1 MDYNKLKL
9 LLVVLTWR
17 MAIANNISYEI
28 KSLFGQPDY
37 RSVNL
42 TWEVDDKYAGNRLNE
57 EKEDET
63 EPKSFFVHY
72 CEIQSW
78 GEYHRCNSK
87 VLIDDDGVDF
97 EKDTSKIYKMTIN
110 NLRMATKYSFNV
122 RPKRV
127 GDSEKSARSE
137 NFLKDDKTGQSI
149 IIPTKGFSAIA
160 TKCLPNESEILV
172 ETGPYF
178 GGKIASENGICG
190 IQGNAKDPKETYA
203 MRIDHERCGST
214 VSHEDLTVDT
224 YITVQEN
231 SGILTHSTRRFLV
244 VCTFQPD
251 TLTVRARLAL
261 PGKGD
266 VVVEEDS
273 WSDRERT
280 SRNRQFKMVDKS
292 ALILKESGEHS
303 VENAIGDIENL
314 TEKILTKEVTVPS
327 SSPSPNKNQT
337 TFSYKNPRFS
347 RYATENEK
355 STAFQIDAITC
366 LIIGVA
372 LIVLIIFIAFIIYR
386 KDRKGEEQM
395 ERLQS
400 NAVY

>member
-1 MDYNKLKL
+1 
-9 LLVVLTWR
+9 
-17 MAIANNISYEI
+17 
-28 KSLFGQPDY
+28 
-37 RSVNL
+37 
-42 TWEVDDKYAGNRLNE
+42 
-57 EKEDET
+57 
-63 EPKSFFVHY
+63 
-72 CEIQSW
+72 
-78 GEYHRCNSK
+78 
-87 VLIDDDGVDF
+87 
-97 EKDTSKIYKMTIN
+97 MTIN
-110 NLRMATKYSFNV
+110 NLRMATKYSFHV

-137 NFLKDDKTGQSI
+137 NLVKDDKAGQSI

-160 TKCLPNESEILV
+160 TKCLPNESEIIV
-172 ETGPYF
+172 ETGPFF
-178 GGKIASENGICG
+178 GGKIASENGVCG

-214 VSHEDLTVDT
+214 VSHEDLTVET

-266 VVVEEDS
+266 VVVEDDS
-273 WSDRERT
+273 WSDRDRT

-292 ALILKESGEHS
+292 ALILKESNEHS

-314 TEKILTKEVTVPS
+314 TEKILTKEIPVPS
-327 SSPSPNKNQT
+327 SSPSPNKNKT
-337 TFSYKNPRFS
+337 TISYKNPRFS

-355 STAFQIDAITC
+355 SAPLQIDAITG

-372 LIVLIIFIAFIIYR
+372 LIVLIIFVAFIIFR

-400 NAVY
+400 SAVY